1 MLIIYFI
8 AERERKT
15 DNEKERKRQTW
26 SEREKK
32 KKKRTDRERGKER
45 LAMKERERE
54 RMGKVKKISENVYIP
69 SEVFS
74 SLKSVSVK
82 HEQIRLI

>member
-45 LAMKERERE
+45 LAMKERER
-54 RMGKVKKISENVYIP
+54 MGKVKKSLRMFTFHQK
-69 SEVFS
+69 FS
-74 SLKSVSVK
+74 LHSS
-82 HEQIRLI
+82 QFQ